1 MWSINVNRF
10 ELGTFSTKFKWGHA
24 FDGLTVMSV
33 SLLEWRIMGP
43 WLFHY
48 ITLSWTWCD
57 GGSEKQQEWKARGTP
72 KAKPEAFVSILFA
85 NVPLA
90 KKKKSNG
97 QCGYWGLWK
106 RLHMLSH
113 CKGINTGKKYYEVL
127 EIVPKLIRTS
137 ILTAIIIPGTEVL
150 KCSKVKK

>member
-1 MWSINVNRF
+1 MWSRNVNRF

-48 ITLSWTWCD
+48 IKLSWTWCD
-57 GGSEKQQEWKARGTP
+57 GGSEKQQEWKAWGTP
-72 KAKPEAFVSILFA
+72 KAKPEAFFSILFA

-90 KKKKSNG
+90 KKN
-97 QCGYWGLWK
+97 QMANVDTEGYERDSTCCPIAKHKYREEILGSI
-106 RLHMLSH
+106 RNSPQ
-113 CKGINTGKKYYEVL
+113 INKNIHFDCYY
-127 EIVPKLIRTS
+127 
-137 ILTAIIIPGTEVL
+137 
-150 KCSKVKK
+150 